1 MRHGKIA
8 FVVVFIGLLLLPPL
22 QMVFPIARIR
32 PLDEKRRLAPFPDI
46 IGTYLHGDG
55 RVSTA
60 INQWFDD
67 HVGFRP
73 WLVRLKHQID
83 YSLFSYSDKVL
94 IGRDGWLYDP
104 AFLAAVV
111 RNERGG
117 EAQGKRIEARFI
129 RLAQLLAE
137 RKIRLVILS
146 VPMKETIYPQFLPA
160 DAPRIPAN
168 TEFQKL
174 RLFLRERTDW
184 IYIDGQ
190 DALPACGD
198 YRFFHFMDI
207 HMTPQGPYCY
217 ARLVVDRIAAAE
229 HRDSP
234 WNGHFEFEPVI
245 NSNGG
250 LADFLSV
257 LRNPTAETYVP
268 SKMYDAEHSPPEGYF
283 ESNLP
288 PGYRWIYHTREP
300 YREGRLPRTV
310 LFGNSFSDH
319 LLSAGFFLYFE
330 DVYRGWGTGEELDLV
345 LPGLPSGTRYFVL
358 QFFEPLVADLLT
370 AKTLDGD
377 QSKEAP

>member
-1 MRHGKIA
+1 MRGAKICFVVA
-8 FVVVFIGLLLLPPL
+8 FVGLLLLPL
-22 QMVFPIARIR
+22 WQMLFPMVDIR
-32 PLDEKRRLAPFPDI
+32 PLDEKRRLAPFPDVV
-46 IGTYLHGDG
+46 GKYLHGDG
-55 RVSTA
+55 RVATA

-73 WLVRLKHQID
+73 LLVRLKHQID

-94 IGRDGWLYDP
+94 IGRDGWLYDRG
-104 AFLAAVV
+104 FLDAVV

-117 EAQGKRIEARFI
+117 EAQAKRIEERFTALARF
-129 RLAQLLAE
+129 LTQ
-137 RKIRLVILS
+137 RKIRLIVLS
-146 VPMKETIYPQFLPA
+146 VPMKETIYPQFLPL
-160 DAPRIPAN
+160 DAPHIPAN

-174 RLFLRERTDW
+174 RLFLRAQTDW

-190 DALPACGD
+190 EALPACGD
-198 YRFFHFMDI
+198 HRFFHLMDI

-217 ARLVVDRIAAAE
+217 AKLVVDRIAAAE

-234 WNGHFEFEPVI
+234 WNGHFEFQPVI
-245 NSNGG
+245 SSAGG

-257 LRNPTAETYVP
+257 LSSPSAVIYAP
-268 SKMYDAEHSPPEGYF
+268 SKAYDTEQPPAEGYF
-283 ESNLP
+283 EGDLP

-300 YREGRLPRTV
+300 YRDGRLPRSV

-345 LPGLPSGTRYFVL
+345 LPSVPPGTRYFVY
-358 QFFEPLVADLLT
+358 QFFEPLIADLLM
-370 AKTLDGD
+370 AKTLDGG
-377 QSKEAP
+377 SE